1 MKEEYDHT
9 RFHLDTLV
17 LDRVKYTAYAC
28 EIYEAPRVE
37 IVLGR
42 SAKAEKELYLEN
54 CLADGVPINR
64 RSGGGGT
71 VVLSPGVIILSIAGR
86 SVLPY
91 HLREHMLGVN
101 NGIIEVLHDLG
112 VRSLSHEG
120 ISDIALKEKKILGS
134 SLYRSGDLVL
144 YQGSLLL
151 NPDLGLMDRYLKQP
165 EKQPEYRRGRP
176 HGGFVTSLHLEGYG
190 ISAAELVTHLRKRFE
205 DTAPWP
211 PLPHPGGS

>member
-1 MKEEYDHT
+1 MSEEYDHT
-9 RFHLDTLV
+9 CFHLDALLLESMKSTS
-17 LDRVKYTAYAC
+17 YTC
-28 EIYEAPRVE
+28 EVYEAARVE

-42 SAKAEKELYLEN
+42 SSKAENDLYLEN

-86 SVLPY
+86 STLPY

-101 NGIIEVLHDLG
+101 DGIIEVLHGLG
-112 VRSLSHEG
+112 VRGLSHEG
-120 ISDIALKEKKILGS
+120 ISDIALKGKKILGS
-134 SLYRSGDLVL
+134 SLYRSRDLVL

-176 HGGFVTSLHLEGYG
+176 HGRFVTSLHLEGYRMNT
-190 ISAAELVTHLRKRFE
+190 AELLIHLKNRFE
-205 DTAPWP
+205 GTAPWP
-211 PLPHPGGS
+211 PLARPGGM

>member
-1 MKEEYDHT
+1 MKDEYDHT
-9 RFHLDTLV
+9 RFHFDALV
-17 LDRVKYTAYAC
+17 LDRMKDTAYAC

-42 SAKAEKELYLEN
+42 SANVEKELYLEN
-54 CLADGVPINR
+54 CLADGVVINR

-71 VVLSPGVIILSIAGR
+71 VVLSPGVIILSIAGK
-86 SVLPY
+86 SGLPY

-101 NGIIEVLHDLG
+101 DGIIQVLHGLG
-112 VRSLSHEG
+112 VRGLSHEG
-120 ISDIALKEKKILGS
+120 ISDIALKGKKILGS
-134 SLYRSGDLVL
+134 SLYRSGSLVL

-165 EKQPEYRRGRP
+165 EKQPAYRRGRP
-176 HGGFVTSLHLEGYG
+176 HGRFVTSLHLEGYT
-190 ISAAELVTHLRKRFE
+190 ITAAELAVHLRNRFG

-211 PLPHPGGS
+211 TLPNSGGS